1 MLYDG
6 DGDQDAPP
14 PSRPCQHCRQTGNHA
29 DRLAVSHAV
38 ASEPTG
44 TGGGMSVCIA
54 GKPPAKDKTARGVFV
69 QPCVV
74 FRLFFARNLF
84 RSVDESGMLR
94 IPFERLA
101 FAYLIGGQGAVD
113 VAGEPADGTA
123 AVGVA

>member
-1 MLYDG
+1 MQSL
-6 DGDQDAPP
+6 PN
-14 PSRPCQHCRQTGNHA
+14 RPEPVEACLSALRANRPRKTKRRGA
-29 DRLAVSHAV
+29 FSFSLASFF
-38 ASEPTG
+38 
-44 TGGGMSVCIA
+44 
-54 GKPPAKDKTARGVFV
+54 DY
-69 QPCVV
+69 
-74 FRLFFARNLF
+74 FFARNLF